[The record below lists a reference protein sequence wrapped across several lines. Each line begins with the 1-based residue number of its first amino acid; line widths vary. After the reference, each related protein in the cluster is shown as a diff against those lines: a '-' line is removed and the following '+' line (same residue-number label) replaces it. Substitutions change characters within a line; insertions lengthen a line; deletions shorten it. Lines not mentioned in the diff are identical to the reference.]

1 MSCRKHV
8 LDRTRSIDVPSEL
21 RSARRR
27 VEDHRNRVASLRSWR
42 GFTLIEAVIVLA
54 VVSILICVAVPAWT
68 GAMAATR
75 NSSVRGLLYESIL
88 KANTHATITGVEVVL
103 CSSGNGVD
111 CSRSPNWSDGWIAF
125 ADLDGNR
132 RHSDRETMLRQQ
144 PALEGG
150 TRLRSTRGRTRLVF
164 QPNGGAV
171 GSNVTFTLCD
181 GRGPS
186 KASTVV
192 MANSSRLRQGKPS
205 RKAAFACVY
214 GS

>member
-8 LDRTRSIDVPSEL
+8 LDRTRGIDVASEF

-54 VVSILICVAVPAWT
+54 VVSILIAVAVPAWT
-68 GAMAATR
+68 SAMAATR
-75 NSSVRGLLYESIL
+75 NSSVRGLLYESL
-88 KANTHATITGVEVVL
+88 LQANTHATITSVEVVL
-103 CSSGNGVD
+103 CSSDNGVD
-111 CSRSPNWSDGWIAF
+111 CSRSPDWSEGWIAF
-125 ADLDGNR
+125 ADLDGDR
-132 RHSDRETMLRQQ
+132 RRSGRETLLRHQ

-150 TRLRSTRGRTRLVF
+150 TRLRSTGGRTRLVF
-164 QPNGGAV
+164 QPNGGAA

-181 GRGPS
+181 DRGPDE
-186 KASTVV
+186 ASTVV

-205 RKAAFACVY
+205 QKAAFACVY
-214 GS
+214 GG